1 MGAQTH
7 GEPDREPALE
17 WQVDVSLLGQ
27 PTMVANFVKVIAIA
41 FVVMSGLLIFL
52 SIVSGDGAP
61 IWPLVQLTLV
71 CVGSVA
77 VLFLFVIVVFFRN
90 RMTMRFAVDERGAQS
105 VQIDRRARAG
115 AKAAI
120 VVGALSGKPGLL
132 GAGLIS
138 QSTASQAMRWSAMRS
153 ASFSPRWRAIKLA
166 NGWRTVMILY
176 CLPENYELVAERVR
190 GALVA
195 NPPSRER
202 RSPLTGYLPRTA
214 LVVVA
219 SAPLFNLPTPI
230 HVEAFVP
237 FLIMCFALASVWLIP
252 ILGWVV
258 LGGLA
263 WLAFEVAA
271 VAMSP
276 YHSVITDETFPLF
289 RLMGD
294 DDWIGAALALVGS
307 AYLAWLS
314 YALLRGRT
322 PSALARDMSEMGG

>member
-1 MGAQTH
+1 LTVRTH
-7 GEPDREPALE
+7 GEPDCEPALE

-27 PTMVANFVKVIAIA
+27 PTMVANFAKVIAIA
-41 FVVMSGLLIFL
+41 VVVMSGLLIFL
-52 SIVSGDGAP
+52 SIASGNSAP
-61 IWPLVQLTLV
+61 IWPTAQLTLA
-71 CVGSVA
+71 CVGFVA

-105 VQIDRRARAG
+105 AQIDRRARAG
-115 AKAAI
+115 ANAAI
-120 VVGALSGKPGLL
+120 VAGALSGKPGLL

-138 QSTASQAMRWSAMRS
+138 QSSSSQTVRWSAVRS
-153 ASFSPRWRAIKLA
+153 ARFSPRWRAIKLA
-166 NGWRTVMILY
+166 NGWRAVMVLY
-176 CLPENYELVAERVR
+176 CLPQNYENVAEWVR
-190 GALVA
+190 RALA
-195 NPPSRER
+195 SNSPSRER
-202 RSPLTGYLPRTA
+202 SPLAGYLLRTA

-237 FLIMCFALASVWLIP
+237 FLILCFALASIWLIP

-263 WLAFEVAA
+263 WLAFEIAVVAT
-271 VAMSP
+271 SP
-276 YHSVITDETFPLF
+276 YHSLISDETFPLF

-294 DDWIGAALALVGS
+294 DDWIGAALALVGA

-322 PSALARDMSEMGG
+322 QSAFARDMDEMGG